1 MILEQIYRNFPEDT
15 TDGGNARALLFQ
27 THWFSSI
34 AELDPRT
41 AEALPQTLY
50 SVLWKITSDSSDT
63 SGVLKDR
70 LWRITEHVRLS
81 LEKLFRELNES
92 PRREHAILPI
102 RAVRELDTTSFM
114 ALARRPGRNIREKL
128 AGKPYMLAVRR
139 VQSVDLPENRL
150 LKAFSEQLVE
160 FLELRAKYLGED
172 PDELIEIIHSWLQTD
187 EAQSISYWDNVPP
200 NNTLLTHRDYR
211 AVYDAWCW
219 LQSLDDDLTIDL
231 KNLDQRQKIMG
242 QWKNYGQMYANGK
255 HIFAEM
261 PVLFDYDKFEIHS
274 WTGQILTTTAARCAI
289 PAEDFEIIRSPVCVD
304 LTDLHPAYAWGN
316 NKTSSGNNFIRK
328 NHALS
333 FLWQSWHNPNV
344 SAVVDVD
351 LFKADV
357 LYLHH
362 DAVTVSAP
370 DLFFSREHGVE
381 YLDRAARAFVTQ
393 LRETFVNENIVW
405 LQPDFLN
412 DFELTITR
420 RNINT
425 VYPGAQPLPRSVAAV
440 LEKVDYKQLANGFS
454 VVVLDNIG
462 GVNCATKLEAKFDA
476 ELKKCLPETYGF
488 YWERHPPII
497 LSEKEDEEEK
507 TITEY
512 DIATLDEQGKW
523 LSPVHSHGSCNI
535 AQDNLRKCKQIGH
548 YNSLIQL
555 SESPVIGGIKLH
567 ELQKRA
573 GDIPLWRDQIPEL
586 SIKAMVNGRYQRF
599 YLVSRGTTVKTIRGK
614 AIKIPVRE
622 GFTLPAG
629 KDHYQFPL
637 FIGEDEAAV
646 GFSARLESPDFPLDS
661 PLECRLDLTFTYGED
676 DPYRLVFEPIKQGF
690 RPIRAQWTK
699 TTEEIV
705 TDAPAP
711 AYPQITTWDGLQN
724 FPKMDSDETQDLLEW
739 VTSGLKQLRR
749 RLYYAPRKREVG
761 VLNNEWLED
770 KNGLHYSFAF
780 CEGKRVFIHEN
791 NFVKGQSYLNFSQGD
806 EISFELTE
814 YKGKYSGRNISAE
827 DYVGESGLRKLDD
840 NGIRETVKYIHKSLY
855 FPTIQVWRDGRSVTD
870 TQCPDFFRNTTEDH
884 IVFLNN
890 LLNEDLPAQIKNE
903 ILFLLSCMH
912 KDAPE
917 ECISWIAGQVENSKV
932 IDKRAVGFGI
942 GDLSEPWQEAIFD
955 SLILHMTNDSL
966 RVFSYAIWRGPHFV
980 NNFTLQ
986 QYQAVLQHLLK
997 MLANIKPCPPRK
1009 SENNFW
1015 TTRNWVRLTT
1025 EPLELLLGL
1034 LRTRSSSTEDIRML
1048 LQPHQKITKDLAKQ
1062 VDRIADIF
1070 ANSPDIVLFSRVQL
1084 GDLPVKSEEDHTPDL
1099 LYALR
1104 LYLTGDDGAN
1114 AIQITGI
1121 SDGDND

>member
-1 MILEQIYRNFPEDT
+1 MILEQIYRSFPEDT

-50 SVLWKITSDSSDT
+50 SVLWKITSDRSDT
-63 SGVLKDR
+63 SGGLKDR

-114 ALARRPGRNIREKL
+114 AVARRPGRNIREKL

-160 FLELRAKYLGED
+160 FLELRAKYLGEE

-219 LQSLDDDLTIDL
+219 LQSLDDDLAIDL
-231 KNLDQRQKIMG
+231 KNLVQRQKIMG

-261 PVLFDYDKFEIHS
+261 PVLFDYDKFEIRS
-274 WTGQILTTTAARCAI
+274 WTGQILTTAAARSAI
-289 PAEDFEIIRSPVCVD
+289 PSENFEIIHAPVCVD
-304 LTDLHPAYAWGN
+304 MTTLHPACAWEN
-316 NKTSSGNNFIRK
+316 NQPGSGKKFVRNNL
-328 NHALS
+328 ALS
-333 FLWQSWHNPNV
+333 FLWQSWNNPNV

-381 YLDRAARAFVTQ
+381 YLDRAARAFVSQ

-440 LEKVDYKQLANGFS
+440 LEKVDYKQLSNGFS

-462 GVNCATKLEAKFDA
+462 GIDCATKLEAKFDD

-497 LSEKEDEEEK
+497 LSSKKDEDE
-507 TITEY
+507 TTRIEY

-523 LSPVHSHGSCNI
+523 SPPTHPHGSSNI
-535 AQDNLRKCKQIGH
+535 SQDRLRQYKQIGH
-548 YNSLIQL
+548 FNSMIQL
-555 SESPVIGGIKLH
+555 SDSPVIGGIRLY

-614 AIKIPVRE
+614 AIRIPVKE

-629 KDHYQFPL
+629 KRHYQFPL
-637 FIGEDEAAV
+637 YIGEDEEAI
-646 GFSARLESPDFPLDS
+646 GFSARLESPNFPLNT
-661 PLECRLDLTFTYGED
+661 PLECRLNLTFTYGED
-676 DPYRLVFEPIKQGF
+676 DPYCLIFEPINSEF
-690 RPIRAQWTK
+690 RPIHVQWTK
-699 TTEEIV
+699 TKEEVV

-711 AYPQITTWDGLQN
+711 EYPQILSWEELRQWKDAQGVETDLLKWVIDSLRRLKSLMPVKHEVTIVSNWRCKNSDDGSYWYTFGITNGRQNCYCSTRNFLEFNNSVDPNIQFPQGTVLYCFVQKTTKGFSAQCITDSKNRLTLSGEAKQKILQFRDRSLQN
-724 FPKMDSDETQDLLEW
+724 
-739 VTSGLKQLRR
+739 R
-749 RLYYAPRKREVG
+749 
-761 VLNNEWLED
+761 
-770 KNGLHYSFAF
+770 
-780 CEGKRVFIHEN
+780 
-791 NFVKGQSYLNFSQGD
+791 
-806 EISFELTE
+806 ISC
-814 YKGKYSGRNISAE
+814 
-827 DYVGESGLRKLDD
+827 
-840 NGIRETVKYIHKSLY
+840 
-855 FPTIQVWRDGRSVTD
+855 VWGDGRSLRD
-870 TQCPDFFRNTTEDH
+870 NDCPMDFRSNFEKLFADIVENLPED
-884 IVFLNN
+884 IILRKMRFLQAC
-890 LLNEDLPAQIKNE
+890 L
-903 ILFLLSCMH
+903 H
-912 KDAPE
+912 KDAPD
-917 ECISWIAGQVENSKV
+917 ECVTWLAAQVDSNKI
-932 IDKRAVGFGI
+932 IDKRAVGFGL
-942 GDLSEPWQEAIFD
+942 GDLSDPWQEALFD
-955 SLILHMTNDSL
+955 SLVAHLTNDAV
-966 RVFSYAIWRGPHFV
+966 RVFAYAIWHHPEFV
-980 NNFTLQ
+980 WKFSLPD
-986 QYQAVLQHLLK
+986 YQAIFNRLCI
-997 MLANIKPCPPRK
+997 MLNKITPCPPRK
-1009 SENNFW
+1009 NEKDKW
-1015 TTRNWVRLTT
+1015 TVRNWVRSTT

-1034 LRTRSSSTEDIRML
+1034 LRTRSSSDNEIKML
-1048 LQPHQKITKDLAKQ
+1048 LQPHQKITKELAKL
-1062 VDRIADIF
+1062 VEKVTG
-1070 ANSPDIVLFSRVQL
+1070 IVAESHVTLFSRVQL
-1084 GDLPVKSEEDHTPDL
+1084 GNLPSKPEGDHTPDL